1 VFHPFFVGGVV
12 AAVVI
17 ACLLGVLGFIMFRL
31 KRNPFAHMRERIA
44 KPQPEMLQRKP
55 VPQEVVPE
63 VLGQCPNCSYPMSE
77 TEAFCQKCG
86 AQREP
91 TTTGQSLDDKVYS
104 YIVEHSGVIS
114 LKQAAGDLGITP
126 QELKEVTERLKQ
138 QGRLA

>member
-1 VFHPFFVGGVV
+1 
-12 AAVVI
+12 
-17 ACLLGVLGFIMFRL
+17 
-31 KRNPFAHMRERIA
+31 
-44 KPQPEMLQRKP
+44 
-55 VPQEVVPE
+55 
-63 VLGQCPNCSYPMSE
+63 MSE
-77 TEAFCQKCG
+77 TETFCQKCG